1 MLVDSEEFCTSI
13 EAAILQARHRV
24 LIQVMTFEM
33 DNVGHRFWDV
43 LTRSP
48 AREKILCVDAFSRA
62 KISDDLVFGSRFL
75 TDSSFRR
82 EVRDTR
88 KLLRNQERDGVRI
101 VVTNPVGVLGQK
113 YALRNHKK
121 IMVVDDTA
129 FLGGINFSEHNFS
142 WHDLMLQTKY
152 PPLVES
158 LAADFHQTIAGV
170 NQSSTQEI
178 PFGRLYYLDGRRTQS
193 GFEQLFD
200 EITAA
205 RKSIDVISPYVSSPL
220 LERLARMDESVQ
232 VRIINPTANNKPI
245 LQQALFKTAAS
256 SRLEIRL
263 YEPKMSHLKAILVD
277 DDRLILGSYNF
288 DFVGYEVQQEVVL
301 STAEPGLV
309 HEFRERVLTPDL
321 NASTPAF
328 AKPARFHHRGGFALG
343 LAKISVRLA
352 GWLRQYRHQR
362 TGTRMRRGTQA

>member
-1 MLVDSEEFCTSI
+1 MLVDSEEFCASI
-13 EAAILQARHRV
+13 ETTVLQARRRV

-33 DNVGHRFWDV
+33 DSVGRRFWDA

-62 KISDDLVFGSRFL
+62 KISDNLVFGRRFL
-75 TDSSFRR
+75 TDSGFRR

-101 VVTNPVGVLGQK
+101 VVTNPMGVLGQK
-113 YALRNHKK
+113 YPLRNHKK
-121 IMVVDDTA
+121 MMVVDDTA

-142 WHDLMLQTKY
+142 WHDLMLQTKC

-220 LERLARMDESVQ
+220 LERLAGMDESVR
-232 VRIINPTANNKPI
+232 VRIINPAGNNKPI
-245 LQQALFKTAAS
+245 MQQALFKTAAGS
-256 SRLEIRL
+256 QLEIRL
-263 YEPKMSHLKAILVD
+263 YEPKMSHLKAILID
-277 DDRLILGSYNF
+277 DNKLILGSYNF

-328 AKPARFHHRGGFALG
+328 AKSVRFHHRGGFALG

-352 GWLRQYRHQR
+352 GWLRQYRRQR
-362 TGTRMRRGTQA
+362 TGPRMRRGTPA